1 MAADAL
7 LLVDI
12 QNDFTPGGALAVP
25 EGDRIVPIANWYAWL
40 FERRGL
46 PVFASRDWHPA
57 QTRHFQEW
65 GGLWPPHCVQ
75 GSKGAEFQP
84 QLSLPADTVVVS
96 KGMDPEQDAYSAF
109 QAETAEGTRLP
120 DELKRRGVQRLFVGG
135 LATDYCVLNTTLD
148 ALKQGFDVVVLE
160 DAVKGIDLNP
170 GDIARAVAE
179 MEEHG
184 ARTATLG
191 TVEMELSRQ

>member
-1 MAADAL
+1 MPRDAL

-25 EGDRIVPIANWYAWL
+25 EGDRIVPIANWYARL

-46 PVFASRDWHPA
+46 PVFASRDWHPPK
-57 QTRHFQEW
+57 TTHFQEW

-75 GSKGAEFQP
+75 GTRGAEFQP

-109 QAETAEGTRLP
+109 QAETAGGTPLP
-120 DELKRRGVQRLFVGG
+120 EELRRRGVQRVFIGG

-148 ALKQGFDVVVLE
+148 ALKQGFQVFLLE
-160 DAVKGIDLNP
+160 DAMKGIDLNA
-170 GDIARAVAE
+170 GDVHRALE
-179 MEEHG
+179 QMEEHG

-191 TVEMELSRQ
+191 TVEMELAA

>member
-1 MAADAL
+1 MPRDAL

-25 EGDRIVPIANWYAWL
+25 EGDRIVPIANWYARL

-57 QTRHFQEW
+57 ETKHFQAW

-75 GSKGAEFQP
+75 GTKGADFQP
-84 QLSLPADTVVVS
+84 QLSLPQDTVVVS

-109 QAETAEGTRLP
+109 QAETAEGKPLP
-120 DELKRRGVQRLFVGG
+120 EELRRRGVQRLFIGG
-135 LATDYCVLNTTLD
+135 LATDYCVLSTTLD
-148 ALKQGFDVVVLE
+148 ALKQGFQVFVLE
-160 DAVKGIDLNP
+160 DAMKGIDLNA
-170 GDIARAVAE
+170 GDVHRAVEA

-184 ARTATLG
+184 AKTATLH
-191 TVEMELSRQ
+191 TVEMELAE

>member
-1 MAADAL
+1 MPRDAL

-25 EGDRIVPIANWYAWL
+25 EGDRIVPIANWYARL
-40 FERRGL
+40 FERRDL
-46 PVFASRDWHPA
+46 PVFASRDWHPVK
-57 QTRHFQEW
+57 TTHFQEW

-75 GSKGAEFQP
+75 GSRGAEFQA
-84 QLSLPADTVVVS
+84 QLSLPREAVVVS

-109 QAETAEGTRLP
+109 QAETATGTLLA
-120 DELKRRGVQRLFVGG
+120 DELKGRGVARLFIGG
-135 LATDYCVLNTTLD
+135 LATDYCVLSTTLD

-160 DAVKGIDLNP
+160 DAIKGIDLNP
-170 GDIARAVAE
+170 GDVHRAVEE

-184 ARTATLG
+184 ARTATLD
-191 TVEMELSRQ
+191 TVEMELSS

>member
-1 MAADAL
+1 MPRDAL

-25 EGDRIVPIANWYAWL
+25 EGDRIVPIANWYARL

-57 QTRHFQEW
+57 ETRHFQAW

-75 GSKGAEFQP
+75 GTKGAEFQP
-84 QLSLPADTVVVS
+84 QLSLPQETVVVS

-109 QAETAEGTRLP
+109 QAETAQGTVLP
-120 DELKRRGVQRLFVGG
+120 EELRRMGVQRLFIGG

-148 ALKQGFDVVVLE
+148 ALKQGFHVFLLE
-160 DAVKGIDLNP
+160 DAIKGIDLNA
-170 GDIARAVAE
+170 GDVHRAVEE

-184 ARTATLG
+184 ARTATLH
-191 TVEMELSRQ
+191 TVEMELAE